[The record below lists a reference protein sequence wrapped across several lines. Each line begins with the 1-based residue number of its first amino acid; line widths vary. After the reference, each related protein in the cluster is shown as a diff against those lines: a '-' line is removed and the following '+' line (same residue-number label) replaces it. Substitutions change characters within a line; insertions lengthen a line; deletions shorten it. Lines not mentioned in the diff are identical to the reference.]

1 MSDKV
6 TLHSGMNLGQLMVFL
21 ETSSTCMIDT
31 AQGIETLDSN
41 HLGKHIR
48 PRHSFVLWLAIQD
61 ALPMQEKLVEWKK
74 INISNY
80 YLCSQELQA
89 MDQTQMPIHYPNR
102 SRPRA
107 RTVWYP
113 EICNSDLFN
122 YVDKAY
128 SPSLQNWRALPAA
141 SSLQPTIEHTFHL
154 FFNCPFSA
162 RLWGHVMEWCGVKRL
177 VDQAPAEWIWIF
189 HAFKGKSL
197 KKLMIQSALAATV
210 YWIWSERNAR
220 MYGGSIEQRP
230 LFHLITR
237 DVTLKLSALEKRHKD
252 TPDNQFA
259 AAIIGREDLITLLQ
273 WELPAK
279 GWHALNSVGS
289 LTSNKASYGGIIRD
303 ETGVVNLAFCAS
315 SNERSILYLELMG
328 IAKGIEATMTLNIS
342 KLHIRTDSMMS
353 TRILLK
359 RQAPTW
365 RTEALV
371 AEINENLKSFN
382 ETKVE
387 HTFRQVNLDAD
398 WVANLNSERETMYF
412 IQPLHEELDN
422 IVMINKTGRVQ
433 TKPSLTCSKKKN

>member
-1 MSDKV
+1 MYDRHRSRIRDNYKLCDLITARQWRLPVTTNPELKLVFDSIMEMKIQNNSEPDKLIW
-6 TLHSGMNLGQLMVFL
+6 TPHP
-21 ETSSTCMIDT
+21 
-31 AQGIETLDSN
+31 QGRFTIKTTYEVIRQRRELRPWTQIIW
-41 HLGKHIR
+41 GEHIR

-61 ALPMQEKLVEWKK
+61 TLPMQEKLVEWNK
-74 INISNY
+74 INISNC
-80 YLCSQELQA
+80 YLCSQGLQA

-113 EICNSDLFN
+113 EICS
-122 YVDKAY
+122 
-128 SPSLQNWRALPAA
+128 
-141 SSLQPTIEHTFHL
+141 T
-154 FFNCPFSA
+154 

-237 DVTLKLSALEKRHKD
+237 DVTLRLAALEKRHKD

-259 AAIIGREDLITLLQ
+259 AARIGRVDLITLRPRRMLQ

-289 LTSNKASYGGIIRD
+289 LMSNKVSYGGIIRD
-303 ETGVVNLAFCAS
+303 ETGAVNLAFCAS

-328 IAKGIEATMTLNIS
+328 IAKGIEVAMTLNIS

-353 TRILLK
+353 TGILLK
-359 RQAPTW
+359 
-365 RTEALV
+365 
-371 AEINENLKSFN
+371 
-382 ETKVE
+382 
-387 HTFRQVNLDAD
+387 
-398 WVANLNSERETMYF
+398 
-412 IQPLHEELDN
+412 
-422 IVMINKTGRVQ
+422 
-433 TKPSLTCSKKKN
+433 

>member
-1 MSDKV
+1 MEMKIQNHSEPDKLIW
-6 TLHSGMNLGQLMVFL
+6 TPH
-21 ETSSTCMIDT
+21 
-31 AQGIETLDSN
+31 AQGRFTIKTSYEVIRQRRELRPWTQIIW
-41 HLGKHIR
+41 GKHIR

-74 INISNY
+74 INIPNC
-80 YLCSQELQA
+80 YLCSQGLQA

-113 EICNSDLFN
+113 DICSNDLFN
-122 YVDKAY
+122 YVDNAY
-128 SPSLQNWRALPAA
+128 SPSLQNWRALPA
-141 SSLQPTIEHTFHL
+141 
-154 FFNCPFSA
+154 
-162 RLWGHVMEWCGVKRL
+162 
-177 VDQAPAEWIWIF
+177 APAEWIWIF

-197 KKLMIQSALAATV
+197 KKLMIQSVLAATV

-220 MYGGSIEQRP
+220 MYGGSIEQSP

-237 DVTLKLSALEKRHKD
+237 DVTLRLAALKKRHKD

-259 AAIIGREDLITLLQ
+259 AVRIGREDLITVRSPRMLQ

-289 LTSNKASYGGIIRD
+289 LTSNKVSYGGIIRD
-303 ETGVVNLAFCAS
+303 ETGVVNLAFYAS

-342 KLHIRTDSMMS
+342 KLHIITDSMMS

-359 RQAPTW
+359 KQAPTW

-387 HTFRQVNLDAD
+387 HTFRQVNQAAD
-398 WVANLNSERETMYF
+398 
-412 IQPLHEELDN
+412 
-422 IVMINKTGRVQ
+422 
-433 TKPSLTCSKKKN
+433 